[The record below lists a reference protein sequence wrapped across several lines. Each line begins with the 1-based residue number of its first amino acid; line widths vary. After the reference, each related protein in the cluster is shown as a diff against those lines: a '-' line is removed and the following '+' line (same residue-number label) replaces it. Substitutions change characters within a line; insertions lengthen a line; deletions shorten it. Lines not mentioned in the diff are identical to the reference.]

1 MTTLNSEST
10 NRIPVNLIR
19 AITVLTIIV
28 ALAAAFVLASEI
40 ILILFLG
47 VVFGVF
53 LTKLAGWVSSH
64 SPVGYRGG
72 LAVVVVSLLL
82 ILTATVAFFFVQI
95 NDQVEA
101 ARGKIDE
108 GVNELRDL
116 IEQYPALETTLAS
129 TPIVSTALGVE
140 KDKSKP
146 EEKTDRGDQSSKQNQ
161 SRDEKSSSSKQSG
174 IQLDSIPE
182 PVQQAAGSIGAMF
195 RTTFG
200 LVVNSLLIFFV
211 GLFLAVSPGSYRDG
225 IVSLVPKPKRSR
237 FAEVLDATSETLW
250 RWLIG
255 RFGSMLATGFGAFL
269 LLLVLGVPMAGTLG
283 ILTALLTFIP
293 NIGAAIALALA
304 ILFALPQGV
313 GIVGAVVGGYFV
325 LQLIESYV
333 VTPLIQ
339 QKAASLPP
347 ALLIAFQAIMGVLFG
362 FTGAAVASPLLA
374 AGKKMVEM
382 LYVEDYL
389 QSDQGTANASST
401 SS

>member
-1 MTTLNSEST
+1 MRRDST
-10 NRIPVNLIR
+10 NRVPVNLTR

-28 ALAAAFVLASEI
+28 ASAAAFVLASEI

-53 LTKLAGWVSSH
+53 LTKLAGWASSH
-64 SPVGYRGG
+64 SPVGYRGA
-72 LAVVVVSLLL
+72 LAIVVVSLLL
-82 ILTATVAFFFVQI
+82 LFFVQI
-95 NDQVEA
+95 NEQVEA
-101 ARGKIDE
+101 ASEKIDE
-108 GVNELRDL
+108 GINELRVL
-116 IEQYPALETTLAS
+116 IDEYPALKATLAS

-140 KDKSKP
+140 KDESKSN
-146 EEKTDRGDQSSKQNQ
+146 EKDGSTQ
-161 SRDEKSSSSKQSG
+161 QSG
-174 IQLDSIPE
+174 IQLDSIPQ
-182 PVQQAAGSIGAMF
+182 PVKQAAGSIGAMF
-195 RTTFG
+195 KTTFG

-225 IVSLVPKPKRSR
+225 IVCLVPAPKRKR
-237 FAEVLDATSETLW
+237 IAEVLDSTSETLW

-255 RFGSMLATGFGAFL
+255 RFGSMLATGMGAFL

-293 NIGAAIALALA
+293 NIGAAIALALSV
-304 ILFALPQGV
+304 LFALPQGV
-313 GIVGAVVGGYFV
+313 GVVGAVVGGYFV
-325 LQLIESYV
+325 LQLFESYV

-374 AGKKMVEM
+374 AGKTMVEM

-389 QSDQGTANASST
+389 LSDQEATHASSA

>member
-1 MTTLNSEST
+1 MDSEST

-53 LTKLAGWVSSH
+53 LTKLAGWLSAH
-64 SPVGYRGG
+64 SPVGFRGA
-72 LAVVVVSLLL
+72 LAIVVVSLLL
-82 ILTATVAFFFVQI
+82 IFSATVAFFFVQI
-95 NDQVEA
+95 NEQIEA
-101 ARGKIDE
+101 ANEKIDE
-108 GVNELRDL
+108 GMNELRDL
-116 IEQYPALETTLAS
+116 VEEYPALEATLAS

-140 KDKSKP
+140 KDKSQP
-146 EEKTDRGDQSSKQNQ
+146 EENTEDGDQGRNQKKRSSKLT
-161 SRDEKSSSSKQSG
+161 G
-174 IQLDSIPE
+174 VQLDSIPE

-225 IVSLVPKPKRSR
+225 IVSLVAKPKRKR
-237 FAEVLDATSETLW
+237 IAEVLNSTGETLW

-255 RFGSMLATGFGAFL
+255 RFGSMLATGLGAFL

-374 AGKKMVEM
+374 VGKTMVEM

-389 QSDQGTANASST
+389 QSDQVATNASSA

>member
-1 MTTLNSEST
+1 MNREST
-10 NRIPVNLIR
+10 TRLAVNLIR

-40 ILILFLG
+40 ALILFLG
-47 VVFGVF
+47 VLFGVF
-53 LTKLAGWVSSH
+53 LTKLAGRVASH
-64 SPVGYRGG
+64 SPVGYRGA
-72 LAVVVVSLLL
+72 LSIVVVSLLL
-82 ILTATVAFFFVQI
+82 VFTGTVSFFFVQI
-95 NDQVEA
+95 NQQVEA
-101 ARGKIDE
+101 ASGKIDE
-108 GVNELRDL
+108 GMKELRDL
-116 IEQYPALETTLAS
+116 IEEYPALEATLAS
-129 TPIVSTALGVE
+129 TPVVSAAIEVE
-140 KDKSKP
+140 TDRSKSG
-146 EEKTDRGDQSSKQNQ
+146 EKTDSGFQSSEENKTSNK
-161 SRDEKSSSSKQSG
+161 KSGSSQQSG

-182 PVQQAAGSIGAMF
+182 PVKQAAGSIGAMF

-225 IVSLVPKPKRSR
+225 IVCLVPKPKRKR
-237 FAEVLDATSETLW
+237 IAEVLDSTSETLW

-255 RFGSMLATGFGAFL
+255 RFGSMLATGLGAFL

-293 NIGAAIALALA
+293 NIGAAVALGLA

-325 LQLIESYV
+325 LQLFESYV

-347 ALLIAFQAIMGVLFG
+347 ALLISFQAIMGVLFG

-374 AGKKMVEM
+374 AGKTMVER
-382 LYVEDYL
+382 LYIEDYL
-389 QSDQGTANASST
+389 QSDEGAGDASSH
-401 SS
+401 SP

>member
-1 MTTLNSEST
+1 MNSEST

-19 AITVLTIIV
+19 AIAVLTIIV
-28 ALAAAFVLASEI
+28 ALAAAFVLANEI

-53 LTKLAGWVSSH
+53 LTKTAGWVSSH
-64 SPVGYRGG
+64 SSVGYRGA
-72 LAVVVVSLLL
+72 LAIIVVSLLL
-82 ILTATVAFFFVQI
+82 IFAGTVAFFFVQI
-95 NDQVEA
+95 NEQIEA
-101 ARGKIDE
+101 ANEKIDE
-108 GVNELRDL
+108 GMNELRDL
-116 IEQYPALETTLAS
+116 IEEYPAVEATLAS
-129 TPIVSTALGVE
+129 TPIVSAALGVE
-140 KDKSKP
+140 KDKSTP
-146 EEKTDRGDQSSKQNQ
+146 EKNTEDGEQKK
-161 SRDEKSSSSKQSG
+161 SSSKQSG

-225 IVSLVPKPKRSR
+225 IVSLVPKPKRKR
-237 FAEVLDATSETLW
+237 FAEVLDSTSETLW

-255 RFGSMLATGFGAFL
+255 RFGSMLATGLGAFL
-269 LLLVLGVPMAGTLG
+269 LLLALGVPMAGTLG

-313 GIVGAVVGGYFV
+313 GIVGAVVGGYFI

-347 ALLIAFQAIMGVLFG
+347 ALLISFQAIMGVLFG

-374 AGKKMVEM
+374 AGKTMVEM
-382 LYVEDYL
+382 LYIEDYL
-389 QSDQGTANASST
+389 QSDADASEASSA
-401 SS
+401 SP